1 MKQREN
7 IFATKGDYRLVND
20 GCATV
25 PYLLTLEKK
34 KVYPSGFIVWERV
47 PDTPIYTDYR
57 EAIKALDAAKSKTN
71 KTDRKKKKENNK
83 MI

>member
-1 MKQREN
+1 MNQCEK
-7 IFATKGDYRLVND
+7 ILGTKGDYRLIND

-47 PDTPIYTDYR
+47 TDTPIYTDYR
-57 EAIKALDAAKSKTN
+57 EAIKALNATKSKTN
-71 KTDRKKKKENNK
+71 KTDRKKKKETNK
-83 MI
+83 L

>member
-1 MKQREN
+1 MNYQEN
-7 IFATKGDYRLVND
+7 IFATKGIYRLVND

-47 PDTPIYTDYR
+47 SDTPIYTDYR
-57 EAIKALDAAKSKTN
+57 EAIKALDATKSKTN
-71 KTDRKKKKENNK
+71 KTDRKKKKETNK
-83 MI
+83 L

>member
-1 MKQREN
+1 MNQCEK
-7 IFATKGDYRLVND
+7 ILGTKGDYRLIND

-47 PDTPIYTDYR
+47 PNTPIYTDYR
-57 EAIKALDAAKSKTN
+57 EAIKALDATKSKTN
-71 KTDRKKKKENNK
+71 KTDKKKERNQ
-83 MI
+83 

>member
-1 MKQREN
+1 MNYQKN
-7 IFATKGDYRLVND
+7 IFATKGIYRLVND

-47 PDTPIYTDYR
+47 PDTPIYTDYI
-57 EAIKALDAAKSKTN
+57 EAIKVLDAQKTTRSTG
-71 KTDRKKKKENNK
+71 KRRKKTIK
-83 MI
+83 

>member
-1 MKQREN
+1 MNQCEK
-7 IFATKGDYRLVND
+7 ILGTKGDYRLIND

-57 EAIKALDAAKSKTN
+57 EAIKALDAIKSKTN
-71 KTDRKKKKENNK
+71 KTDRKKKKETNK
-83 MI
+83 L

>member
-1 MKQREN
+1 MNQQKN
-7 IFATKGDYRLVND
+7 IFATKGIYRLVND

-47 PDTPIYTDYR
+47 RDTPIYTDYR
-57 EAIKALDAAKSKTN
+57 EAINALDATKSKTN
-71 KTDRKKKKENNK
+71 KTDKKKERNQ
-83 MI
+83 

>member
-1 MKQREN
+1 MNQQKN
-7 IFATKGDYRLVND
+7 TFATKGDYRLVND

-34 KVYPSGFIVWERV
+34 ILYKSGCTVWERV

-57 EAIKALDAAKSKTN
+57 EAIKALDSSTNNNDNRKRRKKTN
-71 KTDRKKKKENNK
+71 K

>member
-1 MKQREN
+1 MSQCEK
-7 IFATKGDYRLVND
+7 ISGTKGDYRLIND

-34 KVYPSGFIVWERV
+34 KVYPGGFIVWERV

-57 EAIKALDAAKSKTN
+57 EAIKALDATKSKTN
-71 KTDRKKKKENNK
+71 KTYRKKKETNK
-83 MI
+83 L

>member
-1 MKQREN
+1 MNQCEK
-7 IFATKGDYRLVND
+7 ILGTKGDYRLIND

-47 PDTPIYTDYR
+47 PNTPIYTDYR
-57 EAIKALDAAKSKTN
+57 EAIKALDATKSKTN
-71 KTDRKKKKENNK
+71 KTDRKKKKETNK
-83 MI
+83 L

>member
-1 MKQREN
+1 MNQCEK
-7 IFATKGDYRLVND
+7 ILGTKGDYRLIND

-71 KTDRKKKKENNK
+71 KTDRKKKKETNK
-83 MI
+83 L